1 MSVTQIVE
9 FPDSAWQGQADAA
22 PTHGVEQVL
31 ERGDVLCFPRL
42 AFELS
47 DAERRLLDP
56 RLGDGKA
63 KNISLRGSS
72 GELRGAIGD
81 AAELALL
88 QSMVSRFRDGA
99 GTLVDRLFPHYR
111 GRLRLENTSYRPYA
125 VEGRASSW
133 RKDDT
138 RLHVDAFPSNPS
150 GGERLLRVF
159 TNINPRGQPRVWR
172 VGEHFADFAGRQVA
186 RISRPLPGSAAL
198 LHRLH
203 VTKRRR
209 SEYDHYMLQLHDRA
223 KADAQ
228 WQRDSPQQTVNFAPG
243 STWVV
248 FSDQVL
254 HAAMAGQFMMEQT
267 LRLHGRDLLL
277 PELAPL
283 AVLQRLTGRALV

>member
-9 FPDSAWQGQADAA
+9 FGDSAWRSDGDTAA
-22 PTHGVEQVL
+22 THGVEQLL
-31 ERGDVLCFPRL
+31 EQGDVLSFPRL

-56 RLGDGKA
+56 QLGDGKA
-63 KNISLRGSS
+63 KNISLRGGS
-72 GELRGAIGD
+72 GELRGAVND
-81 AAELALL
+81 AADLALL
-88 QSMVSRFRDGA
+88 QSMVARFRDGA
-99 GTLVDRLFPHYR
+99 GALVDRLFPHYR

-125 VEGRASSW
+125 VQGRASSW
-133 RKDDT
+133 RKDDS

-159 TNINPRGQPRVWR
+159 CNINPRGEPRVWR
-172 VGEHFADFAGRQVA
+172 VGEHFADFAGRHA
-186 RISRPLPGSAAL
+186 GRIPRPLPGSAAL
-198 LHRLH
+198 LHRLR

-243 STWVV
+243 CTWVV
-248 FSDQVL
+248 FSDQML
-254 HAAMAGQFMMEQT
+254 HAAMGGQFMMEQT
-267 LRLHGRDLLL
+267 LRLQGSDLLR

-283 AVLQRLTGRALV
+283 AVLQRLTGRTLV